1 MKSIKEQLT
10 TWQEKMD
17 DFQAQVSDELNQIH
31 QFKQDIAELQAKIV
45 DTLGSGQYI
54 RNESRIIL
62 SAPEIIIG
70 DVNKLGLLNDNDS
83 CVIIRSKRVEEEAE
97 NQISQRAPKIHQ
109 IAERAGKDGAEHL
122 TLFGQSEIVSVAR
135 NVLIQS
141 HTDSGLLP
149 QGDEIQ
155 TEPGI
160 SLLANKPI
168 RLESSHSYDKRKE
181 QLEQKIAALEDR
193 QNDLEQKTETQKN
206 TVKNLMD
213 EIESILNVP
222 SFNLSDLFTR
232 ANYMDLDEQQTK
244 FNEKA
249 TEGYEALLLYFHYL
263 SELAEVKRELAIRNR
278 LKDQIDQ
285 QKTDVEDQP
294 DATAIRINAE
304 VVEVTNRDGDGADR
318 AETGQVSIKS
328 PLIQLQ
334 GIDKEE
340 KKFENGQISIQSDLI
355 QLQTDKIEK
364 DKESGDVTLTSE
376 GHVDIRS
383 KTVTINALD
392 SEEKGEETTEK
403 ALADGSCFFVRTQN
417 MLLNAM
423 DQEGKSQGN
432 AIINAKNIRIMSTD
446 MDIQDDKCQP
456 KNVAEGSK
464 LQLEA
469 ESMYVGRVKE
479 KFTSKLVQVAAT
491 DLKLYGKDSAE
502 LQQDD
507 DKGLIQL
514 KDAKVAVNGKEVEL
528 FGKMKSNGESTFT
541 SLVSDHISADTMEV
555 KSGWKTPKTSEGMP
569 GSASPDTSEKK
580 SEKELE
586 EPEFDE

>member
-1 MKSIKEQLT
+1 METIKNNLT
-10 TWQEKMD
+10 DWQERMD
-17 DFQAQVSDELNQIH
+17 AFQAQVSDQLNEIQ
-31 QFKQDIAELQAKIV
+31 QFKQEVTALQAKIV
-45 DTLGSGQYI
+45 DTLANGQYI

-70 DVNKLGLLNDNDS
+70 NVDKLGMLKDDDS

-97 NQISQRAPKIHQ
+97 NQISQHAPKIHQ
-109 IAERAGKDGAEHL
+109 IAESTGKDGAEHVIL
-122 TLFGQSEIVSVAR
+122 PGESEIVSIAR

-141 HTDSGLLP
+141 HTDSDLFP
-149 QGDEIQ
+149 QEDEIQ

-168 RLESSHSYDKRKE
+168 RLESSHSYDKRKK
-181 QLEQKIAALEDR
+181 QLTDLIAALKNR
-193 QNDLEQKTETQKN
+193 QNDLEQKAGDQKQK
-206 TVKNLMD
+206 VQNLMN

-278 LKDQIDQ
+278 LKDNIDK
-285 QKTDVEDQP
+285 QKTAVENNS
-294 DATAIRINAE
+294 DATAIRLNAE
-304 VVEVTNRDGDGADR
+304 VVEVTNRDGDDVDR
-318 AETGQVSIKS
+318 AATGKVSIQS
-328 PLIQLQ
+328 PEIELK

-340 KKFENGQISIQSDLI
+340 KKFKNGKISIHSHQIL
-355 QLQTDKIEK
+355 LQTDKVDK
-364 DKESGDVTLTSE
+364 DKKSGNVTTTSE
-376 GHVDIRS
+376 GEIDIRS
-383 KTVTINALD
+383 KSVTINALD
-392 SEEKGEETTEK
+392 RKEEGGTIEK
-403 ALADGSCFFVRTQN
+403 QLAEDSNFFVRAQK
-417 MLLNAM
+417 MLLFAT
-423 DQEGKSQGN
+423 DKDGYSQGN
-432 AIINAKNIRIMSTD
+432 AIINAKNIRLMSVD
-446 MDIQDDKCQP
+446 MDIQDKKSLP
-456 KNVAEGSK
+456 KNVAKGGK

-469 ESMYVGRVKE
+469 ESMFIGRTKE
-479 KFTSKLVQVAAT
+479 KFTSDLVQVVAT
-491 DLKLYGKDSAE
+491 DLKLYGKESAE

-514 KDAKVAVNGKEVEL
+514 KGGNVAVNGEEVEL

>member
-1 MKSIKEQLT
+1 METIKNNLT
-10 TWQEKMD
+10 DWQKRMD
-17 DFQAQVSDELNQIH
+17 DFQAQVSDQLNEIQ
-31 QFKQDIAELQAKIV
+31 QFKQEVTALQAKIV
-45 DTLGSGQYI
+45 DTLANGQYI

-62 SAPEIIIG
+62 SAPEISIG
-70 DVNKLGLLNDNDS
+70 NVDKLGMLKDDDS
-83 CVIIRSKRVEEEAE
+83 CVIIRSKQIKEEAE
-97 NQISQRAPKIHQ
+97 NQISQHAPKIHQ
-109 IAERAGKDGAEHL
+109 IAEVTGKDGAEHVIL
-122 TLFGQSEIVSVAR
+122 PGESEIVSIAR

-141 HTDSGLLP
+141 HTDSDLFP
-149 QGDEIQ
+149 QEDEIQ

-168 RLESSHSYDKRKE
+168 RLESSHSYDKRKQ
-181 QLEQKIAALEDR
+181 QLEKQIAALKDR
-193 QNDLEQKTETQKN
+193 QNDLEQKAGDQKQK
-206 TVKNLMD
+206 VQDLMN
-213 EIESILNVP
+213 EIESILDVH

-232 ANYMDLDEQQTK
+232 ANYMDLDEQHTK

-263 SELAEVKRELAIRNR
+263 SELAEVKRELAIRHR
-278 LKDQIDQ
+278 LKDNIDQ
-285 QKTDVEDQP
+285 QKTDVEEQP
-294 DATAIRINAE
+294 EATAIRLNAE
-304 VVEVTNRDGDGADR
+304 VVEVTNRDGDDADR
-318 AETGQVSIKS
+318 AATGQVSIKS

-340 KKFENGQISIQSDLI
+340 KKFKNGKISIHSHQIL
-355 QLQTDKIEK
+355 LQTDKVDK
-364 DKESGDVTLTSE
+364 DKKSGDVTLTSE

-392 SEEKGEETTEK
+392 SEKKGEETTEK

-417 MLLNAM
+417 MLLNAT

-446 MDIQDDKCQP
+446 MDIQDGKCQP

-479 KFTSKLVQVAAT
+479 KFTSKLVQVVAT
-491 DLKLYGKDSAE
+491 DLKLYGKESAE

-507 DKGLIQL
+507 DKGVIQL
-514 KDAKVAVNGKEVEL
+514 KGGNVAVNGEEVEL
-528 FGKMKSNGESTFT
+528 IGKMKSNGESTFT

-569 GSASPDTSEKK
+569 GSASPDTSEKQ

>member
-1 MKSIKEQLT
+1 METIKNNLT
-10 TWQEKMD
+10 DWQERMD
-17 DFQAQVSDELNQIH
+17 AFQAQVSDQLNEIQ
-31 QFKQDIAELQAKIV
+31 QFKQEVTALQAKIV
-45 DTLGSGQYI
+45 DTLANGQYI

-70 DVNKLGLLNDNDS
+70 NVDKLGMLKDDDS

-97 NQISQRAPKIHQ
+97 NQISQHAPKIHQ
-109 IAERAGKDGAEHL
+109 IAESTGKDGAEHVIL
-122 TLFGQSEIVSVAR
+122 PGESEIVSIAR

-141 HTDSGLLP
+141 HTDSDLFP
-149 QGDEIQ
+149 QEDEIQ

-168 RLESSHSYDKRKE
+168 RLESSHSYDKRKK
-181 QLEQKIAALEDR
+181 QLTDLIAALKNR
-193 QNDLEQKTETQKN
+193 QNDLEQKAGDQKQK
-206 TVKNLMD
+206 VQNLMN

-278 LKDQIDQ
+278 LKDNIDK
-285 QKTDVEDQP
+285 QKTAVENNS
-294 DATAIRINAE
+294 DATAIRLNAE
-304 VVEVTNRDGDGADR
+304 VVEVTNRDGDDIDR
-318 AETGQVSIKS
+318 AATGKVSIQS
-328 PLIQLQ
+328 PEIELK

-340 KKFENGQISIQSDLI
+340 KKFKNGKISIHSHQIL
-355 QLQTDKIEK
+355 LQTDKVDK
-364 DKESGDVTLTSE
+364 DKKSGNVTTTSE
-376 GHVDIRS
+376 GEIDIRS
-383 KTVTINALD
+383 KSVTINALD
-392 SEEKGEETTEK
+392 RKEEGGTIEK
-403 ALADGSCFFVRTQN
+403 QLAEDSNFFVRAQK
-417 MLLNAM
+417 MLLFAT
-423 DQEGKSQGN
+423 DKDGYSQGN
-432 AIINAKNIRIMSTD
+432 AIINAKNIRLMSVD
-446 MDIQDDKCQP
+446 MDIQDKKSLP
-456 KNVAEGSK
+456 KNVAKGGK

-469 ESMYVGRVKE
+469 ESMFIGRTKE
-479 KFTSKLVQVAAT
+479 KFTSDLVQVVAT
-491 DLKLYGKDSAE
+491 DLKLYGKESAE

-514 KDAKVAVNGKEVEL
+514 KGGNVAVNGEEVEL

-569 GSASPDTSEKK
+569 GSASPDTSEKQ

>member
-1 MKSIKEQLT
+1 METIKNNLT
-10 TWQEKMD
+10 DWQERMD
-17 DFQAQVSDELNQIH
+17 AFQAQVSDQLNEIQ
-31 QFKQDIAELQAKIV
+31 QFKQEVTALQAKIV
-45 DTLGSGQYI
+45 DTLANGQYI

-70 DVNKLGLLNDNDS
+70 NVDKLGMLKDDDS

-97 NQISQRAPKIHQ
+97 NQISQHAPKIHQ
-109 IAERAGKDGAEHL
+109 IAESTGKDGAEHVIL
-122 TLFGQSEIVSVAR
+122 PGESEIVSIAR

-141 HTDSGLLP
+141 HTDSDLFP
-149 QGDEIQ
+149 QEDEIQ

-168 RLESSHSYDKRKE
+168 RLESSHSYDKRKK
-181 QLEQKIAALEDR
+181 QLTDLIAALKNR
-193 QNDLEQKTETQKN
+193 QNDLEQKAGDQKQK
-206 TVKNLMD
+206 VQNLMN

-278 LKDQIDQ
+278 LKDNIDK
-285 QKTDVEDQP
+285 QKTAVENNS
-294 DATAIRINAE
+294 DATAIRLNAE
-304 VVEVTNRDGDGADR
+304 VVEVTNRDGDDVDR
-318 AETGQVSIKS
+318 AATGKVSIQS
-328 PLIQLQ
+328 PEIELK

-340 KKFENGQISIQSDLI
+340 KKFKNGKISIHSHQIL
-355 QLQTDKIEK
+355 LQTDKVDK
-364 DKESGDVTLTSE
+364 DKKSGNVTTTSE
-376 GHVDIRS
+376 GEIDIRS
-383 KTVTINALD
+383 KSVTINALD
-392 SEEKGEETTEK
+392 RKEEGGTIEK
-403 ALADGSCFFVRTQN
+403 QLAEDSNFFVRAQK
-417 MLLNAM
+417 MLLFAT
-423 DQEGKSQGN
+423 DKDGYSQGN
-432 AIINAKNIRIMSTD
+432 AIINAKNIRLMSVD
-446 MDIQDDKCQP
+446 MDIQDKKSLP
-456 KNVAEGSK
+456 KNVAKGGK

-469 ESMYVGRVKE
+469 ESMFIGRTKE
-479 KFTSKLVQVAAT
+479 KFTSDLVQVVAT
-491 DLKLYGKDSAE
+491 DLKLYGKESAE

-514 KDAKVAVNGKEVEL
+514 KGGNVAVNGEEVEL

-569 GSASPDTSEKK
+569 GSASPDTSEKQ